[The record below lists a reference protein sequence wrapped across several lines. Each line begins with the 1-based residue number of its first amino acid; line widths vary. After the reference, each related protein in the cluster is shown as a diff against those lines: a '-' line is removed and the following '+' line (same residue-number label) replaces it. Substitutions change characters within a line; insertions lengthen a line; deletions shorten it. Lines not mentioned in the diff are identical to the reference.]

1 MTLLKRHK
9 IRVPVPWPVMI
20 RPGHARSALYYLL
33 LLVVIFSYAG
43 CGVYSFTGASIPP
56 EAKTIS
62 ITYFVNNAQ
71 FVEPTL
77 SQSLTDALR
86 DRFLA
91 QTDLD
96 FVNEEGDL
104 QIEGTITDYSTRPV
118 AIQGDETAA
127 LNRLSVTV
135 KVKYTNT
142 IDPSKDFDA
151 PFTRYEDYS
160 SSQDLSAVKDQLI
173 TVINEYLVDDIFNKA
188 VVNW

>member
-1 MTLLKRHK
+1 MTSAKLKYFLIILL
-9 IRVPVPWPVMI
+9 IPCL
-20 RPGHARSALYYLL
+20 S
-33 LLVVIFSYAG
+33 G

-56 EAKTIS
+56 GAKTIS
-62 ITYFVNNAQ
+62 IAYFVNNAQ

-86 DRFLA
+86 DRFQS

-96 FVNEEGDL
+96 FINEGGDL

-127 LNRLSVTV
+127 LNRLTITV
-135 KVKYTNT
+135 KVKFTNT
-142 IDPSKDFDA
+142 LDPAKDFDN
-151 PFTRYEDYS
+151 PFTRFEDYPS
-160 SSQDLSAVKDQLI
+160 NQDLSSVKDELI
-173 TVINEYLVDDIFNKA
+173 TTINEYLVDDIFNKA

>member
-1 MTLLKRHK
+1 MISHKGHQLVRSMHTALKPFTGRMQQFF
-9 IRVPVPWPVMI
+9 ICTF
-20 RPGHARSALYYLL
+20 LF
-33 LLVVIFSYAG
+33 LVVLSFAG

-62 ITYFVNNAQ
+62 VSYFVNNAQ
-71 FVEPTL
+71 YVEPTL

-86 DRFLA
+86 DRFIS

-96 FVNEEGDL
+96 IINEGGDL
-104 QIEGTITDYSTRPV
+104 QLEGVITDYSTRPI

-135 KVKYTNT
+135 NVKYTNL
-142 IDPSKDFDA
+142 IDPAKDYDTR
-151 PFTRYEDYS
+151 FTRYEDYS
-160 SSQDLSAVKDQLI
+160 SDLDLSTVKDQLI
-173 TVINEYLVDDIFNKA
+173 VEINEALVDDIFNRA